1 MGAGLRRS
9 ACLASRRAAR
19 GGGLVAVCCSACSS
33 LSSLCRWLPDLVGE
47 SVFKVIWGGGGG
59 GGFLDCEFLI

>member
-9 ACLASRRAAR
+9 ACLASRRTACGTATR

-33 LSSLCRWLPDLVGE
+33 LSSFCRWLPDLVGDR
-47 SVFKVIWGGGGG
+47 VFKVIWGG
-59 GGFLDCEFLI
+59 FSRL